1 MVDRKEDTA
10 AVVVLTD
17 NYRIIGR
24 ARVVPDGS
32 LWDLKHRTTERF
44 VTIYDAKFH
53 LLSDGRRAYEAK
65 ETEINRDAI
74 VAIFREEELV
84 NMRKL
89 EE

>member
-1 MVDRKEDTA
+1 MDRKEETA
-10 AVVVLTD
+10 AVVILTD

-32 LWDLKHRTTERF
+32 LWDIKHRTTEKF
-44 VTIYDAKFH
+44 VTIYDVKFN

-65 ETEINRDAI
+65 EAEINRKAI